1 MLQVNNKDISDV
13 VLMSSLL
20 TMKIFLSITSSV
32 SIAKFEQV
40 VCWVLILSQN
50 YENKKKINLGQTHSV
65 PI

>member
-13 VLMSSLL
+13 VLVSSLL

-40 VCWVLILSQN
+40 NCWVLILSQN
-50 YENKKKINLGQTHSV
+50 YENKKKSI
-65 PI
+65 

>member
-13 VLMSSLL
+13 VLVSSLL
-20 TMKIFLSITSSV
+20 TMKIFLSITSNV
-32 SIAKFEQV
+32 SNAKFEQV

>member
-13 VLMSSLL
+13 VLVSSLL
-20 TMKIFLSITSSV
+20 TMKIFLSITCV

-50 YENKKKINLGQTHSV
+50 YENKKESI
-65 PI
+65 